1 MLYFMESCWRER
13 RTDLMS
19 LLTAEQIEV
28 LQLSVQLL
36 VNLENQESLCPAS
49 QGFVAAQMQ
58 PKKRW

>member
-1 MLYFMESCWRER
+1 
-13 RTDLMS
+13 MS
-19 LLTAEQIEV
+19 LLIAEQIEV

-36 VNLENQESLCPAS
+36 VNLENQETLCPAS